1 MAGGNPRPP
10 ALDCASRSP
19 GTQFLLKSYDAEGMG
34 VVKGGDG
41 RGGGARGCWK
51 RGGEEEMEAE
61 YVNDK

>member
-34 VVKGGDG
+34 VVNGGDG
-41 RGGGARGCWK
+41 GGGK
-51 RGGEEEMEAE
+51 GGEGLLEEGWGGG
-61 YVNDK
+61 DGGGIRK

>member
-34 VVKGGDG
+34 VVKGGDE
-41 RGGGARGCWK
+41 
-51 RGGEEEMEAE
+51 RGGEGGEGLLEE
-61 YVNDK
+61 VWGGGDGGGIRK

>member
-41 RGGGARGCWK
+41 RGGGGEGLLEEGW
-51 RGGEEEMEAE
+51 GGG
-61 YVNDK
+61 DGGGIRK